1 MDLYMNPSEISEIIG
16 VEEGIINRTLERRDV
31 EIEAYLRVVSAPSEE
46 PGIST
51 KPQIQLRIDGLAPL
65 IKKLTYNIPTDDII
79 ENLSCQII
87 DITYL
92 RETCERLEGEKEALV
107 AENTQLRETIESFQT
122 ERGNWSAQVE
132 ELTSQ
137 LTREQSKSWVD
148 RLLKR
153 KD

>member
-16 VEEGIINRTLERRDV
+16 LEEEIINRTLERQDV
-31 EIEAYLRVVSAPSEE
+31 EIEPYLRVVSAPSGES
-46 PGIST
+46 GSST
-51 KPQIQLRIDGLAPL
+51 KPRMQLRVDGLAPL

-92 RETCERLEGEKEALV
+92 RETCDRLEKENQALI

-122 ERGNWSAQVE
+122 ERGDWSAQVE
-132 ELTSQ
+132 DLTTQ
-137 LTREQSKSWVD
+137 LTREQSKSWVT

>member
-16 VEEGIINRTLERRDV
+16 VEEGIINSALKRRDA
-31 EIEAYLRVVSAPSEE
+31 EIEPYLRVVSAPSDEA
-46 PGIST
+46 GSAT
-51 KPQIQLRIDGLAPL
+51 KPQIQLRVDGLAPL
-65 IKKLTYNIPTDDII
+65 IKKLTYNIPTGDII

-92 RETCERLEGEKEALV
+92 RETCDKLESENQALI
-107 AENTQLRETIESFQT
+107 AENTQLREMVESFQT

-132 ELTSQ
+132 DLTSQ
-137 LTREQSKSWVD
+137 LTREQSKSWVT

>member
-16 VEEGIINRTLERRDV
+16 VEEGIINRTLKRRDA
-31 EIEAYLRVVSAPSEE
+31 EIEPYLRVVSAPSDEA
-46 PGIST
+46 GSAT
-51 KPQIQLRIDGLAPL
+51 KPRIQLRVDGLAPL

-92 RETCERLEGEKEALV
+92 RETRDKLESENQALI
-107 AENTQLRETIESFQT
+107 AENTQLREMIESFQT

-132 ELTSQ
+132 DLTSQ
-137 LTREQSKSWVD
+137 LTQERSKSWVT

>member
-1 MDLYMNPSEISEIIG
+1 MDLYMHPSEISEIIG
-16 VEEGIINRTLERRDV
+16 VEEEIINRTLERRDV
-31 EIEAYLRVVSAPSEE
+31 EIEPYLRIVSARSEE
-46 PGIST
+46 PGSST
-51 KPQIQLRIDGLAPL
+51 KPQMQLRVDGLAPL

-92 RETCERLEGEKEALV
+92 RETCDRLEAQNKALI
-107 AENTQLRETIESFQT
+107 AENTQLRETIESFQD
-122 ERGNWSAQVE
+122 ERGDWSAQVDD
-132 ELTSQ
+132 LTNQ
-137 LTREQSKSWVD
+137 LTQEQSKGWVS

>member
-1 MDLYMNPSEISEIIG
+1 MDLYMNPSEISKIIG
-16 VEEGIINRTLERRDV
+16 VEEGIINRTLKRRDV
-31 EIEAYLRVVSAPSEE
+31 EIEPYLRVVSAPSDEAE
-46 PGIST
+46 SAT
-51 KPQIQLRIDGLAPL
+51 KPQIQLRVDGLAPL

-92 RETCERLEGEKEALV
+92 RETCDKLETENQALI

-122 ERGNWSAQVE
+122 ERGDWSAQVE
-132 ELTSQ
+132 NLTTQ
-137 LTREQSKSWVD
+137 LTREQSKSWVT